1 MIDQL
6 LIELFGMS
14 FQELFLDPLSYQF
27 IKNAM
32 LAVILVGGISGV
44 IGSFVVV
51 RGMSFFGDALAH
63 TVLPGVAIAYM
74 QGQGLF
80 WGGLAAGIGSALGIG
95 LLTRNEKIKEDTAIG
110 VVFAGM
116 FALGI
121 ALISSTS
128 GYYVDLTHI
137 LFGNV
142 LAVSP
147 ADLRLMQICGVIVV
161 GTVLLFYKEFLVI
174 SFDPE
179 LARTLRLPREA
190 LRFILLILIAITI
203 VASLQTVGVA
213 LMLAMLITPAA
224 TAQLLVKRLHYM
236 LLVSAVLGILSG
248 ITGLYISYYQEITS
262 GAAIVLTSTS
272 MFLAVFTLAQLRNW
286 LHLRWA

>member
-1 MIDQL
+1 MIHQL
-6 LIELFGMS
+6 LITLFGLN
-14 FQELFLDPLSYQF
+14 FQELFIDPLSYQF
-27 IKNAM
+27 MQNAM

-51 RGMSFFGDALAH
+51 RGMSFFGDALSH

-80 WGGLAAGIGSALGIG
+80 WGGLVAGIGSAIGIG

-121 ALISSTS
+121 AIISSTGS
-128 GYYVDLTHI
+128 YSADLTHI

-142 LAVSP
+142 LGVTSQ
-147 ADLRLMQICGVIVV
+147 DLRIMQICGVIVV

-174 SFDPE
+174 SFDPA
-179 LARTLRLPREA
+179 LARTLRLPHEA
-190 LRFILLILIAITI
+190 LRLLLLILIAITI
-203 VASLQTVGVA
+203 VASLQTVGA
-213 LMLAMLITPAA
+213 GLMLAMLITPAA
-224 TAQLLVKRLHYM
+224 TAQLLVKRLHFM
-236 LLVSAVLGILSG
+236 ILISALLGMISG
-248 ITGLYISYYQEITS
+248 IVGLYISYYQEITS
-262 GAAIVLTSTS
+262 GAAIVLTST
-272 MFLAVFTLAQLRNW
+272 AVFLIVFSQAQFRNW
-286 LHLRWA
+286 LYIRHS